1 MRLSDAIR
9 STVDRVAAS
18 RAQQRRLPPS
28 AGSKLKIPR
37 HRPRPFDQVTD
48 DFLEDGL
55 RAYGYITGGAR
66 GEVFAARLEAAEAGA
81 GPQQEV
87 AVKIVDR
94 TGSAPDDFAR
104 EVHAQRRMRAALS
117 ASGDLRVP
125 DILDAWTVN
134 VRGRSFGVLVME
146 RVACTVHE
154 MLFYHHADPR
164 LMRSIVGTLKGVVER
179 LQHASAVHGDLHT
192 GNVGF
197 DEQGRVFLMDHE
209 FSLCDD
215 RPPPGVEEPV
225 ASLFAGVDVLCMW
238 RHSLVP
244 GSTYTS
250 LNIGLLENDFP
261 GSELLEA
268 AFGEARPMS
277 GGSDIGVHDI
287 DQRVLFDALRRI
299 RGVQRRTLRF
309 PPPLRDL
316 RDLRR

>member
-1 MRLSDAIR
+1 MRLHDAIR
-9 STVDRVAAS
+9 STVDRVTAS

-37 HRPRPFDQVTD
+37 HRPRPFDQVTA

-55 RAYGYITGGAR
+55 CAYGYITGGAR
-66 GEVFAARLEAAEAGA
+66 GEVFAARRGLDGED
-81 GPQQEV
+81 V

-94 TGSAPDDFAR
+94 TGCAPDDFAR
-104 EVHAQRRMRAALS
+104 EVHAQRRMRAAL
-117 ASGDLRVP
+117 AESGDLRVP
-125 DILDAWTVN
+125 DIHDAWTVN

-164 LMRSIVGTLKGVVER
+164 LMRSIVGTLKDVVER

-209 FSLCDD
+209 YSLCESQ
-215 RPPPGVEEPV
+215 R
-225 ASLFAGVDVLCMW
+225 ASDFAGVDVLCMW

-261 GSELLEA
+261 GSALLEA
-268 AFGEARPMS
+268 AFGQPRPMS
-277 GGSDIGVHDI
+277 GSSDIGVHDI

-299 RGVQRRTLRF
+299 RGVQRRTVRF

-316 RDLRR
+316 HDLRR